1 MQIACQLSMI
11 SNNMLFINW
20 IYCNWFLL
28 HLWSMTIDNYF
39 PVDVIKPLTLASI
52 CGGSNNLLLCS
63 ILNLYLCN
71 IVNRCCVN
79 IGSVKITVLL
89 KVDLWR
95 HSPSFDNVNVNI
107 FVYIWLFCKRCL
119 TYNIL
124 SIKGVPRLS
133 SLKLLQSIIVCVFR
147 A

>member
-1 MQIACQLSMI
+1 MCFTVLFNRGTKGRILRGPKKDSFIQIDFQMSLLNVSDSNFAPYADCKSMI

-28 HLWSMTIDNYF
+28 HLLSMTIDNYF

-63 ILNLYLCN
+63 ILNLYLYN

-89 KVDLWR
+89 QR
-95 HSPSFDNVNVNI
+95 
-107 FVYIWLFCKRCL
+107 
-119 TYNIL
+119 
-124 SIKGVPRLS
+124 
-133 SLKLLQSIIVCVFR
+133 
-147 A
+147 